1 MFSFTRLYRFEV
13 LLLLTFTVIFCFSL
27 SLMRFAF
34 TGSLMYIFLNWN
46 LFLAI
51 VPFFFSSYIVSHK
64 AVINRYSVL
73 LLAFAWLLFF
83 PNSPYI
89 LTDLFHLH
97 ERDGMPKWF
106 DLIMILSFAWAGL
119 LFGFMSLFQI
129 ESILLEKLSTAKTR
143 IIIVLLLFISSFGV
157 YIGRFLRW
165 NSWDIISNP
174 MALFADITD
183 RFIYPFSHGRTWGI
197 TLLMGTLLNLIYFS
211 AQVMIKTVRLR

>member
-27 SLMRFAF
+27 SLMRVAL

-46 LFLAI
+46 LFLAM
-51 VPFFFSSYIVSHK
+51 VPFFFSSYIVSHRT
-64 AVINRYSVL
+64 VINRYSVL
-73 LLAFAWLLFF
+73 LLASAWLLFF

-129 ESILLEKLSTAKTR
+129 ERILLEKLDTVKTC
-143 IIIVLLLFISSFGV
+143 IIIVFLLFISGFGV

-165 NSWDIISNP
+165 NSWDIVSNP
-174 MALFADITD
+174 AALFTDIAD
-183 RFIYPFSHGRTWGI
+183 RFIHPFSHGRTWGI
-197 TLLMGTLLNLIYFS
+197 TILMGTLLSLIYFS
-211 AQVMIKTVRLR
+211 LKVVIRTVRS